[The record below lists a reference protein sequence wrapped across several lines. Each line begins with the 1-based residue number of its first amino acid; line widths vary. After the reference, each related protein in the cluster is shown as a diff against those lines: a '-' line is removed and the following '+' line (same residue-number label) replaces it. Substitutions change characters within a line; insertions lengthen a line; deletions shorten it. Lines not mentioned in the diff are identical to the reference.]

1 MRRASEWTPF
11 VQSCA
16 KRMSG
21 LPLSSHAKAEN
32 LPSPQKS
39 ENMFKLTLPDKK
51 TVEVDSGKTYLDV
64 FKENFPQVLKH
75 TLAVKCGDEV
85 FDLNLAVKKPGELKP
100 VTFDSDEGKEVF
112 WHSSAHVLAQAIK
125 RIYPAAQLTFG
136 PVTKH
141 GPGFFYYDISLDQSI
156 SMDDLPAIENEM
168 FKIVEEKLPVSR
180 HEYSREKAISEF
192 RAMGEN
198 FKAEIVGDI
207 PGDEDITVYK
217 QGEFQDLC
225 RGPHVPNTSS
235 LGHFKLT
242 AISGAYF
249 KGDSSKPM
257 LQRIYGISFPTEKE
271 LKSYLHRIEEAK
283 KRDHRLIG
291 KELDLFSFHDEAA
304 GMPFYHAKGTV
315 LFNLLQDYIRTECNA
330 RGYEELRTPVVL
342 SDELWMRSG
351 HYENFK
357 ENMYFTTVD
366 ERGFAIKPMNC
377 PGATL
382 VYKSHARSYRDLPLR
397 LAEFGLVHRHELSG
411 VLHGLFRVRA
421 FTQDDGHIFCTPD
434 QLPTEVEEIIKFTLE
449 AYKKFGFEKITIF
462 IATRPA
468 KSMGSDEIWERAT
481 SALVGSIAKL
491 GLEYK
496 IKEGE
501 GAFYGPKIEFNIEDS
516 LQRNWQLGTIQ
527 VDFSMPQRFELEY
540 MGSDG
545 AKSNP
550 VMIHRAILGSVER
563 FMGILIEHYAGKLPA
578 WLSPIQARVLTVSE
592 ANIDYARKVI
602 SKLKQNGIRVD
613 ADFRNEKIGYK
624 IREYNAQKINYAL
637 IIGDKEAAGE
647 TLSVRTR
654 GEQDSPAMTVDEFI
668 KTVS

>member
-1 MRRASEWTPF
+1 
-11 VQSCA
+11 
-16 KRMSG
+16 
-21 LPLSSHAKAEN
+21 
-32 LPSPQKS
+32 
-39 ENMFKLTLPDKK
+39 MFKLILPDKK
-51 TVEVDSGKTYLDV
+51 TVEVNSDKTYYDV

-75 TLAVKCGDEV
+75 SLAVKCGAEV
-85 FDLNLAVKKPGELKP
+85 LDLNAAVNCSGELKP

-112 WHSSAHVLAQAIK
+112 WHSSAHVLAQAVK
-125 RIYPAAQLTFG
+125 RIYPTAQLTFG

-141 GPGFFYYDISLDQSI
+141 GPGFFYYDISLAQSI
-156 SMDDLPAIENEM
+156 SMDDLPLIENEM
-168 FKIVEEKLPVSR
+168 FKIVSEKLPVSR
-180 HEYSREKAISEF
+180 HEYSRKQAIDEFKAL
-192 RAMGEN
+192 GEN

-207 PGDEDITVYK
+207 PGSENITVYK

-225 RGPHVPNTSS
+225 RGPHVYNTSA

-257 LQRIYGISFPTEKE
+257 LQRIYGVSFPTEKE

-304 GMPFYHAKGTV
+304 GMPFYHSKGTV
-315 LFNLLQDYIRTECNA
+315 LFNLLQNYIRGECEK
-330 RGYEELRTPVVL
+330 RGYDELRTPVVL

-357 ENMYFTTVD
+357 ENMYFTKVD

-382 VYKSHARSYRDLPLR
+382 VYKSHARSYRDLPLK

-434 QLPTEVEEIIKFTLE
+434 QLPVEVEEIIKFTLE
-449 AYKKFGFEKITIF
+449 AYQKFGFEKISIF
-462 IATRPA
+462 IATRPE
-468 KSMGSDEIWERAT
+468 KSMGSDDIWQKAT
-481 SALVGSIAKL
+481 SALIDSINKL
-491 GLEYK
+491 GLDYK
-496 IKEGE
+496 IKDGE

-516 LQRNWQLGTIQ
+516 LERNWQLGTIQ
-527 VDFSMPQRFELEY
+527 VDFSMPERFELEY
-540 MGSDG
+540 TGSDG
-545 AKSNP
+545 AKSHP

-563 FMGILIEHYAGKLPA
+563 FMGILIEHFAGKLPV

-592 ANIDYARKVI
+592 GNIDYANHVVKQ
-602 SKLKQNGIRVD
+602 LKAKNIRID
-613 ADFRNEKIGYK
+613 SDFRNEKIGYK
-624 IREYNAQKINYAL
+624 IREFNSQKINYAL
-637 IIGDKEAAGE
+637 IIGDKESADQ
-647 TLSVRTR
+647 TISVRIR
-654 GEQDSPAMTVDEFI
+654 GEQSSPSMSVDQFI
-668 KTVS
+668 EIISKLV